1 MKWAKLRGTRLDEM
15 VVSLAAR
22 AIRLPEQMADE
33 LLGEGDVAIP
43 GIRLGSDELSV
54 NSAKTERGNVEGIV
68 PEAQS
73 S

>member
-1 MKWAKLRGTRLDEM
+1 MKRAKLRGTRLDEM
-15 VVSLAAR
+15 AVSLAAR

-33 LLGEGDVAIP
+33 LLAEGDVATL

-54 NSAKTERGNVEGIV
+54 NSAKTERVNVEGIV
-68 PEAQS
+68 PQAQS

>member
-1 MKWAKLRGTRLDEM
+1 MKRADLRGTRLDEK

-33 LLGEGDVAIP
+33 LLAEDDVATL
-43 GIRLGSDELSV
+43 GIRLGSDELNA
-54 NSAKTERGNVEGIV
+54 NSAKTERINVEGIV
-68 PEAQS
+68 PQAQS